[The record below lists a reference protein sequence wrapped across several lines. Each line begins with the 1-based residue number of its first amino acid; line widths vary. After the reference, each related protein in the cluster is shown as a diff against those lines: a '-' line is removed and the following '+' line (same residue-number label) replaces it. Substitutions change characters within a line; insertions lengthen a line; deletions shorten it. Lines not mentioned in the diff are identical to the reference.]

1 MLTDMQL
8 RALKPANKIYKVAY
22 QRGLYAAVTPSGA
35 VSFRYDYRVN
45 GRRETLVIGRYDP
58 SFPHEATQAR
68 RARIWNG
75 Y

>member
-8 RALKPANKIYKVAY
+8 RTLKPAQKIYKVAD
-22 QRGLYAAVTPSGA
+22 QRGLYAAVMPSGA

-58 SFPHEATQAR
+58 SLSAR
-68 RARIWNG
+68 KPRTFAVL
-75 Y
+75 